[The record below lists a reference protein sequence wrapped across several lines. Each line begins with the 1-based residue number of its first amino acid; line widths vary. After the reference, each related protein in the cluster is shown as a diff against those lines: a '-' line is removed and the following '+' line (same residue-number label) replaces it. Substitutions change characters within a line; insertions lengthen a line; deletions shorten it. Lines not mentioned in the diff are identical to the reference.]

1 MKKDKRIF
9 IPVKIEGKQF
19 NGLVDT
25 GSTSS
30 YINKE
35 VMEGMTGK
43 SAEIIRKPKTIK
55 LADGSI
61 TKTEKVI
68 NAEIEIKGYKLK
80 HQVIYLP
87 SSTTI
92 IIGMD
97 LLHRMGI
104 GIDWNKKKS
113 EIENR
118 CSFKTEI
125 KPEVHLTSQQQNI
138 PTRLLEEDFE
148 KTEKSPKVNKWV
160 KNARKLKHNEPS
172 NQKYYPRNPKMQEK
186 INEQIDKILEEGI
199 IGKSSNP
206 LSRNPIC
213 ATTTEEKE
221 WYTKKLKTIAENP
234 QQDSQYCVKEGNL

>member
-68 NAEIEIKGYKLK
+68 NA
-80 HQVIYLP
+80 
-87 SSTTI
+87 
-92 IIGMD
+92 
-97 LLHRMGI
+97 
-104 GIDWNKKKS
+104 
-113 EIENR
+113 
-118 CSFKTEI
+118 
-125 KPEVHLTSQQQNI
+125 
-138 PTRLLEEDFE
+138 
-148 KTEKSPKVNKWV
+148 
-160 KNARKLKHNEPS
+160 
-172 NQKYYPRNPKMQEK
+172 
-186 INEQIDKILEEGI
+186 
-199 IGKSSNP
+199 
-206 LSRNPIC
+206 
-213 ATTTEEKE
+213 
-221 WYTKKLKTIAENP
+221 
-234 QQDSQYCVKEGNL
+234 